1 MMPAIRAWANPR
13 QPSIEHI
20 TEVEKERSLLLS
32 FSEHLATVRDL
43 NGLRCIIKQFLKQ
56 LFQISEYILTLR
68 NTDNKTYCYFLHDLM
83 GDDPTDEG
91 FRIISGTKI
100 PISGSLTGAVL
111 RSGDPVVFCIKDI
124 IRSNRYSFP
133 GASFWKV
140 AGAEHIL
147 GIRLRV
153 GQEDVGMLW
162 IQAGRTSDRLLRGVC
177 GQMAIAL
184 ANALANQEI
193 DRQAR
198 ELKKL
203 TKQMS
208 GEDLSSPDLP
218 NAGRLAGAGIA
229 GQLPDVG
236 CLSRGGIVGG
246 SPAMQKVHQLLSQ
259 VAFANT
265 TVLILGETGTGKE
278 LIARA
283 IHNASPRAKLPLIK
297 VNCAAIPAQ
306 LIESELFGHECGSF
320 TGAIERKIG
329 KFELANNGTLFL
341 DEIGEMPPE
350 MQVKLLRAIQ
360 EREIERVGG
369 KGSIKVNVRI
379 VAATNRDLQ
388 EEVIAHRFRSDLYYR
403 LNVFPI
409 HMPPLR
415 ERAGDLISLAEHFI
429 TKLAA
434 INGKIVTGIAPKC
447 LQELM
452 GYKWPGNVRELENL
466 LERALLMTTGP
477 VITHVPLPDRENLS
491 FLMRKI
497 DPKAKSIDDNER
509 DHIVAVLKKCYGKV
523 SGPGG
528 AAESLGIPAS
538 TLNSKMRKLGIKKER
553 AFSN

>member
-1 MMPAIRAWANPR
+1 MREWASNP
-13 QPSIEHI
+13 PPPIDPI
-20 TEVEKERSLLLS
+20 TKMEKEKTLLLS
-32 FSEHLATVRDL
+32 FSDHLATVRDL

-56 LFQISEYILTLR
+56 VFQISEYILTLR
-68 NTDNKTYCYFLHDLM
+68 NADNKTYSYFLHDLM

-111 RSGDPVVFCIKDI
+111 RLEEPIVFCIKDI

-133 GASFWKV
+133 CASFWKA

-153 GQEDVGMLW
+153 GQEDVAMLW

-177 GQMAIAL
+177 AQIAIAL

-193 DRQAR
+193 DRQGR
-198 ELKKL
+198 ELKKFK
-203 TKQMS
+203 KQMS

-218 NAGRLAGAGIA
+218 NAGRLAGAGIE

-236 CLSRGGIVGG
+236 CLPRGGIVGG
-246 SPAMQKVHQLLSQ
+246 SPAIQKVHQLLSQ

-265 TVLILGETGTGKE
+265 TVLVLGETGTGKE

-283 IHNASPRAKLPLIK
+283 IHNASPRAKQPLIK

-341 DEIGEMPPE
+341 DEIGEMPPD

-388 EEVIAHRFRSDLYYR
+388 QEVIAHRFRSDLYYR

-415 ERAGDLISLAEHFI
+415 ERAGDILSLAEHFI
-429 TKLAA
+429 AKLAA
-434 INGKIVTGIAPKC
+434 TNGKIVTSIAPKC

-477 VITHVPLPDRENLS
+477 EITHVPLPDGENLS

-553 AFSN
+553 VFSN